1 MKIHTKYKSSYYF
14 LLLVF
19 FFNCSAENDKEP
31 DCLPVIYPDTL
42 MFSLIDQN
50 SHEDLFFGEDPLYS
64 IDNFY
69 VLRESINN
77 HNQLDTVEMSSEGA
91 PLPL

>member
-1 MKIHTKYKSSYYF
+1 MKIHIKYKSSYYF